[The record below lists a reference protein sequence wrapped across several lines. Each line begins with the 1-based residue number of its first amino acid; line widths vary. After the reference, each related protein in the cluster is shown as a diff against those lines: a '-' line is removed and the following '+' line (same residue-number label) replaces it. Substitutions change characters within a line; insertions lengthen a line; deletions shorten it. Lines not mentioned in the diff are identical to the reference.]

1 MNLELKNTEE
11 RMFIL
16 ISISLSLIILIV
28 GTFLFNKGARPKVHH
43 EQINHEEMIALK
55 KWENRRLS
63 KK

>member
-1 MNLELKNTEE
+1 
-11 RMFIL
+11 MFIL

-43 EQINHEEMIALK
+43 EQINHEEMKALK